1 MYKISYVWKREL
13 DVAEHYIYGV
23 GGEIRFE
30 KDPLGKIRFEKDPL
44 GENPVSEKRVREESV
59 MGKIPCGKKS
69 CDGKMLKFSLAGKR
83 RTNRKF
89 INRG

>member
-30 KDPLGKIRFEKDPL
+30 KDPLGKIRFGKDSL
-44 GENPVSEKRVREESV
+44 GEIRCEEKFGE
-59 MGKIPCGKKS
+59 KKS
-69 CDGKMLKFSLAGKR
+69 GDGKMLKFNLIGKR

-89 INRG
+89 LIGDIIRQGLE